1 MAILIIYVLVALGVA
16 IGVKLKEN
24 EFINRMVDE
33 EDGDSFI
40 EKQVVFSLFWPL
52 ILSIVIITSPYF
64 VIMGLNKLIDKINKK

>member
-1 MAILIIYVLVALGVA
+1 MVATAI
-16 IGVKLKEN
+16 KLN
-24 EFINRMVDE
+24 EEKFTNRMVDE

>member
-24 EFINRMVDE
+24 EFTNRMVDE